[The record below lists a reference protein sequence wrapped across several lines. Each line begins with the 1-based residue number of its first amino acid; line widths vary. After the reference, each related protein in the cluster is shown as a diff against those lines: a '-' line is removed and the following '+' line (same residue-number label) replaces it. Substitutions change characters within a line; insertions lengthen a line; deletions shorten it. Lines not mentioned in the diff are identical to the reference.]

1 MWQDHLSHR
10 AAAVPDISS
19 TSPRLWANNSPL
31 AKEVKKKPNYWMWEY
46 ATRFVIQVV
55 KSQHTAFN
63 EQVWTLTD
71 FEPTSSTEVA
81 NDWSWCRLGQKEGSE
96 RVVLSI
102 SRKYSSD
109 SIILIL
115 NSSGGFFL
123 FCFFKILWIQRL
135 NKQKDLG
142 SQHFLLAIQNRFV
155 VVSFTANLKAK
166 IWAVL
171 WQSSK
176 KATFIGSV
184 WHLYYIIPFW
194 NKHDYIYIIYRGDG
208 WA

>member
-115 NSSGGFFL
+115 NSSGGVFL
-123 FCFFKILWIQRL
+123 FCFFQ
-135 NKQKDLG
+135 D
-142 SQHFLLAIQNRFV
+142 SV
-155 VVSFTANLKAK
+155 DPKAK
-166 IWAVL
+166 QTKRSGFSTFSACNSKQIC
-171 WQSSK
+171 SSQ
-176 KATFIGSV
+176 
-184 WHLYYIIPFW
+184 LYSQL
-194 NKHDYIYIIYRGDG
+194 KS
-208 WA
+208 